1 MDLFADQRRRNVQQ
15 AAPLAVRMRPRTLD
29 EVVGQRH
36 FLGQGM
42 LLRRMIDADR
52 LMSLIFYGPPG
63 TGKTTLGRLIA
74 EATQSHFE
82 FLNASSAGVKEVR
95 AVLDASRGR
104 LESGGP
110 RTLLFLDELHR
121 FNKAQQDILLGDVE
135 DGVIVLVGAT
145 TENPFFAI
153 NSALIS
159 RSQIFQF
166 SPLDAA
172 DVETLLRRAIADEE
186 HGYGKLDLRVD
197 DAAVAHWVTTSDGD
211 ARRALTALEIA
222 VRSNKSKHIDLDTA
236 EQSIQRKALTYDKLG
251 DGHYDHASAL
261 IKSMR
266 GGDPDA
272 AVYWL
277 ARMLEAGED
286 PRFIARRV
294 AIFASEDVGNADP
307 QAIQVAAAAYDLV
320 LKIGL
325 PECQLTLAQA
335 VLYMATADKSRA
347 STNAIG
353 AASRDVREART
364 LPVPKKLRDAHY
376 AGSKRFGHGKA
387 AAEEEYF
394 GVEAVYY
401 EPADSGHERE
411 VKRRIDQFRTPPTTL
426 ASAAEQPDVD
436 APRED
441 VTGEANS
448 PD

>member
-1 MDLFADQRRRNVQQ
+1 MDLFADQRRRNVEK
-15 AAPLAVRMRPRTLD
+15 AAPLAVRMRPRALN

-36 FLGQGM
+36 FLGEGM

-74 EATQSHFE
+74 EATKSHFE

-95 AVLDASRGR
+95 AVLDGARGR

-153 NSALIS
+153 NSALVS

-166 SPLDAA
+166 APLDAA
-172 DVETLLRRAIADEE
+172 DVETLLRRAIADGE

-197 DAAVAHWVTTSDGD
+197 DAAIAHWVTTSDGD

-222 VRSNKSKHIDLDTA
+222 VRSSKTKRIDIDLDTA
-236 EQSIQRKALTYDKLG
+236 EQSIQRKALNYDKLG
-251 DGHYDHASAL
+251 DAHYDHASAL

-286 PRFIARRV
+286 PRFIARRI

-307 QAIQVAAAAYDLV
+307 KAIQVAAAAYDLV

-325 PECQLTLAQA
+325 PECHLTLAQA

-347 STNAIG
+347 STTAISR
-353 AASRDVREART
+353 ASADVRDLRT
-364 LPVPKKLRDAHY
+364 LPVPKRLRDAHY
-376 AGSKRFGHGKA
+376 AGAERLGHGKPG
-387 AAEEEYF
+387 EEEGEYF
-394 GVEAVYY
+394 GVNAVYY
-401 EPADSGHERE
+401 EPADSGYEKVIGDR
-411 VKRRIDQFRTPPTTL
+411 VNVFRAGTEEPDPSPTR
-426 ASAAEQPDVD
+426 DD
-436 APRED
+436 AQK
-441 VTGEANS
+441 
-448 PD
+448 

>member
-1 MDLFADQRRRNVQQ
+1 
-15 AAPLAVRMRPRTLD
+15 
-29 EVVGQRH
+29 
-36 FLGQGM
+36 
-42 LLRRMIDADR
+42 MIDADR

-74 EATQSHFE
+74 EATKSHFA

-95 AVLDASRGR
+95 AVLEASRGR

-153 NSALIS
+153 NSALVS

-166 SPLDAA
+166 APLDEA
-172 DVETLLRRAIADEE
+172 DVGTLLRRAIADEDN
-186 HGYGKLDLRVD
+186 GFGKLNLQVD
-197 DAAVAHWVTTSDGD
+197 DAAIAHWVTTSDGD

-222 VRSNKSKHIDLDTA
+222 VRSSKSAPIDLDAA

-266 GGDPDA
+266 GGDADA

-307 QAIQVAAAAYDLV
+307 EAIQVAAAAYDLV

-347 STNAIG
+347 STNAIA

-364 LPVPKKLRDAHY
+364 LPVPKTLRDAHY
-376 AGSKRFGHGKA
+376 PGAQRLGHGKA
-387 AAEEEYF
+387 AADEGEYF
-394 GVEAVYY
+394 GVKAVYY
-401 EPADSGHERE
+401 EPADSGYEKTVRERVE
-411 VKRRIDQFRTPPTTL
+411 KFRAFDGTSDTH
-426 ASAAEQPDVD
+426 DKV
-436 APRED
+436 
-441 VTGEANS
+441 
-448 PD
+448 